1 MLSDSQAPPAG
12 AAYSPYPL
20 TAMATFNDIQLLRIN
35 YLRGPSIWTY
45 RPVLEVWLDLGE
57 LEQYPSNLLPGFND
71 RLIAWLPDLV
81 EHHCGV
87 GERGGFLLRLKE
99 GTWCGHVL
107 EHIIIELL
115 NLAGMPAEFGQTRE
129 ISQSGIYR
137 MVFRCPEETV
147 ARTALAHG
155 HRLIMAAINDQP
167 FDLKAAIAAIKTEIN
182 DRYLGPSTGCIVD
195 AAGERRIPH
204 IRLNDG
210 NLVQLGY
217 GAAQRR
223 IWTAESDQTSAIAE
237 GIAQDKDFTKR
248 LLTACGVPVPEGQIV
263 NSPEEAWEVAQD
275 IGASVTVKPCDG
287 NHARGVTLDLLGEDE
302 IKAAFALAQPEGSD
316 VIVERFVAGTEHRLL
331 VVGGK
336 VVAAAR
342 GETVSV
348 AGNGKSS
355 LRELVEVVNQDP
367 RRGPEQEYPL
377 DWINLQAPA
386 VELELKRQKVTADT
400 VPAQGE
406 TVLLQRNGNMAID
419 CTDEVHPDVAYMAC
433 LAAKIVGLDIA
444 GMDMILQDVSRPM
457 KEQGGVILEVN
468 AGPGL
473 LMHLKPTSGAP
484 RPVGQAIV
492 EHLFN
497 ASEDSSSTGRIP
509 VVGIAGMRENGFI
522 ARLTGWL
529 LQLSGKLTG
538 VASSQGMFLNN
549 RQTQTANTA
558 NWAGAHRLLTNRLA
572 QAAVIQTTAR
582 SILEEGLVYDRC
594 LVGVVTDM
602 DGFESLADQDVL
614 EQAQMTRVLRTQI
627 DVVLD
632 DGCGVLNADI
642 EQVADLARLCDGEV
656 ILYSMHADNSHV
668 LAHRDSGEGRAVL
681 VRQNSIVLV
690 TGGNER
696 VLGSLDALSLPG
708 GQRPDTPALLAAIAA
723 AWALDIAPDLIVA
736 GIKTFE
742 YSQPTATA

>member
-1 MLSDSQAPPAG
+1 
-12 AAYSPYPL
+12 
-20 TAMATFNDIQLLRIN
+20 MATFNDIQLLRTT
-35 YLRGPSIWTY
+35 YLRGPSVWTY

-57 LEQYPSNLLPGFND
+57 LEDYPSNKIPGLNE
-71 RLIAWLPDLV
+71 RLTTWLPDLI

-99 GTWCGHVL
+99 GTWMGHVL
-107 EHIIIELL
+107 EHVIIELL

-129 ISQSGIYR
+129 ISQRGVYR

-147 ARTALAHG
+147 ARTALAYG
-155 HRLIMAAINDQP
+155 HKLLMAAINDQP
-167 FDLKAAIAAIKTEIN
+167 FDLKPAIQAIKTEIN

-248 LLTACGVPVPEGQIV
+248 LLAACGVPVPEGQIV

-275 IGASVTVKPCDG
+275 IGFPVTVKPSDG
-287 NHARGVTLDLLGEDE
+287 NHARGVTLDLRAEED
-302 IKAAFALAQPEGSD
+302 IKAAFALAEPEGSD
-316 VIVERFVAGTEHRLL
+316 VIVEKFIDGTEHRLL

-336 VVAAAR
+336 LVAACR

-348 AGNGKSS
+348 SGNGKST
-355 LRELVEVVNQDP
+355 LAELVAVVNQDP

-377 DWINLQAPA
+377 DWINLEAPA
-386 VELELKRQKVTADT
+386 VKLELKRQNVTPAS

-406 TVLLQRNGNMAID
+406 SILLQRNGNMAID
-419 CTDEVHPDVAYMAC
+419 CTDEVHPDVAYYAT

-444 GMDMILQDVSRPM
+444 GMDMILQDVSKPM
-457 KEQGGVILEVN
+457 RGQGAILEVN

-492 EHLFN
+492 EHLFP
-497 ASEDSSSTGRIP
+497 ATEDGTGAGRIP
-509 VVGIAGMRENGFI
+509 VVGIAGTRENAFI
-522 ARLTGWL
+522 ARLVGWL

-538 VASSQGMFLNN
+538 VASEQGMFLNN
-549 RQTQTANTA
+549 RQTQKTNTA

-572 QAAVIQTTAR
+572 QAAVIETTAR
-582 SILEEGLVYDRC
+582 SILEEGLAYDRC

-602 DGFESLADQDVL
+602 DGFETLKDHDVH
-614 EQAQMTRVLRTQI
+614 EQGQMTRVMRTQI

-632 DGCGVLNADI
+632 EGAGVLNADI

-656 ILYSMHADNSHV
+656 LFYSMNADNEHI
-668 LAHRDSGEGRAVL
+668 AKHRADNAEGRAVF
-681 VRQNSIVLV
+681 VRNNQVVLA
-690 TGGNER
+690 TGAQER
-696 VLGSLDALSLPG
+696 VLGTLDALALPG
-708 GQRPDTPALLAAIAA
+708 GRKPDTPALLAAIAS
-723 AWALDIAPDLIVA
+723 AWSMDIAPDLIGA

-742 YSQPTATA
+742 YNEI

>member
-1 MLSDSQAPPAG
+1 
-12 AAYSPYPL
+12 
-20 TAMATFNDIQLLRIN
+20 MAKFKDIQLLRAT
-35 YLRGPSIWTY
+35 YLRGPSVWTY
-45 RPVLEVWLDLGE
+45 RPILEVWLDLGE
-57 LEQYPSNLLPGFND
+57 LEDYPSNKLPGFNQ
-71 RLIAWLPDLV
+71 RLTAWLPNLI

-87 GERGGFLLRLKE
+87 GERGGFIQRLE
-99 GTWCGHVL
+99 GGTWMGHVL

-129 ISQSGIYR
+129 ISQRGVYR

-147 ARTALAHG
+147 ARTALAWG
-155 HRLIMAAINDQP
+155 HRLIMAAINDEP
-167 FDLKAAIAAIKTEIN
+167 FDLKPAIQAIKTEIN

-263 NSPEEAWEVAQD
+263 ASPEEAWEVAQD
-275 IGASVTVKPCDG
+275 IGFPITVKPSDG
-287 NHARGVTLDLLGEDE
+287 NHARGVTLELSKEAD
-302 IKAAFALAQPEGSD
+302 IKAAFALAAPEGSD
-316 VIVERFVAGTEHRLL
+316 VIVEKFIDGVEHRIL

-336 VVAAAR
+336 VVAATK

-348 AGNGKSS
+348 HGNGRST
-355 LRELVEVVNQDP
+355 LRELVEVLNQDP

-377 DWINLQAPA
+377 DWIKLESGA
-386 VELELKRQKVTADT
+386 VTLELRRQGVTPDS
-400 VPAQGE
+400 VIPQGRSI
-406 TVLLQRNGNMAID
+406 LLQRNGNMAID
-419 CTDEVHPDVAYMAC
+419 CTDEVHPDVAYYAQ

-457 KEQGGVILEVN
+457 KEQGGAILEVN

-484 RPVGQAIV
+484 RPVGMAIV
-492 EHLFN
+492 DHLFPRTDD
-497 ASEDSSSTGRIP
+497 AAGAGRIP
-509 VVGIAGMRENGFI
+509 LVGIAGTRGNAFT
-522 ARLTGWL
+522 ARLVGWL

-538 VASSQGMFLNN
+538 VASSEGMFLAN
-549 RQTQTANTA
+549 RQTQKHDTA

-582 SILEEGLVYDRC
+582 SILEEGLAYDRC

-602 DGFESLADQDVL
+602 DGWEPLADHDVR

-632 DGCGVLNADI
+632 EGAGVLNADI
-642 EQVADLARLCDGEV
+642 AQVADLARLCDGEV
-656 ILYSMHADNSHV
+656 LLYSAQADNPAIST
-668 LAHRDSGEGRAVL
+668 HRGEGEGRAVF
-681 VRQNSIVLV
+681 VRGEQVVLA
-690 TGGNER
+690 TGASER
-696 VLGSLDALSLPG
+696 VLGTLAALQPAG
-708 GQRPDTPALLAAIAA
+708 RQPDTPALLAAIAA
-723 AWALDIAPDLIVA
+723 AWSMDIAPDLIAA

-742 YSQPTATA
+742 YTGA

>member
-1 MLSDSQAPPAG
+1 
-12 AAYSPYPL
+12 
-20 TAMATFNDIQLLRIN
+20 MATFKDIELLRTT
-35 YLRGPSIWTY
+35 YLRGPSVWTY

-57 LEQYPSNLLPGFND
+57 LEDYPSNKIPGLNE
-71 RLIAWLPDLV
+71 RLSAWLPDLI

-99 GTWCGHVL
+99 GTWMGHVL
-107 EHIIIELL
+107 EHVIIELL

-129 ISQSGIYR
+129 ISQRGVYR

-147 ARTALAHG
+147 ARTALAYG
-155 HRLIMAAINDQP
+155 HKLLMAAINDQA
-167 FDLKAAIAAIKTEIN
+167 FDLKTAVRAIKTEIN

-248 LLTACGVPVPEGQIV
+248 LLTACGVPVPEGQIAA
-263 NSPEEAWEVAQD
+263 NPEEAWEIAQD
-275 IGASVTVKPCDG
+275 IGFPVTVKPSDG
-287 NHARGVTLDLLGEDE
+287 NHARGVTLDLHREDD

-316 VIVERFVAGTEHRLL
+316 VIVERFIDGTEHRLL

-336 VVAAAR
+336 VVAACR

-348 AGNGKSS
+348 SGNGKSTVS
-355 LRELVEVVNQDP
+355 ELVAVVNQDP

-377 DWINLQAPA
+377 DWIKLEAPA
-386 VELELKRQKVTADT
+386 VMLELKRQNVTPESI
-400 VPAQGE
+400 PAQGE
-406 TVLLQRNGNMAID
+406 SVLLQRNGNMAID
-419 CTDEVHPDVAYMAC
+419 CTDEVHPEVAYMAT

-444 GMDMILQDVSRPM
+444 GMDMILQDVSKPM
-457 KEQGGVILEVN
+457 KEQGGAILEVN

-492 EHLFN
+492 EHLFPS
-497 ASEDSSSTGRIP
+497 SEAHTGTGRIP
-509 VVGIAGMRENGFI
+509 VVGIAGTRENAFT
-522 ARLTGWL
+522 ARLVGWL

-538 VASSQGMFLNN
+538 VASEQGMFLNN
-549 RQTQTANTA
+549 RQTQKANTA

-572 QAAVIQTTAR
+572 QAAVIETTAR
-582 SILEEGLVYDRC
+582 SILEEGLAYDRC

-602 DGFESLADQDVL
+602 DGFDTLADHDVR
-614 EQAQMTRVLRTQI
+614 EQGQMTRVMRTQI
-627 DVVLD
+627 DVVLSE
-632 DGCGVLNADI
+632 GAGVLNADE
-642 EQVADLARLCDGEV
+642 EQVVDLARLCDGEV
-656 ILYSMHADNSHV
+656 LLYSTQADN
-668 LAHRDSGEGRAVL
+668 AHIATHRADNAEGRAVFVKNNQVIL
-681 VRQNSIVLV
+681 A
-690 TGGNER
+690 TGAQER
-696 VLGSLDALSLPG
+696 VLGTLDALSLPG
-708 GQRPDTPALLAAIAA
+708 GRRPDTPALLAAIAA
-723 AWALDIAPDLIVA
+723 AWSMDIAPDLIGA

-742 YSQPTATA
+742 YTPAA